1 MIAWKDVEHPSVAY
15 AACVLHGCGLLYHA
29 TTPNSFRLPARYRLN
44 PLRFDS
50 VGTHVRSCISQLV
63 KLLSTLTV
71 RVHAFAFCEI
81 QSGWRL
87 RKQGIA
93 DALLVHYVLS
103 GTGTIVVGDQEPVAF
118 GPNSM
123 VIPPRGVPHSL
134 GFAGAMHTVTAR
146 DALRVL
152 PDGLVALTAG
162 DGSRDILV
170 ACGAISASYAGA
182 LGLFD
187 RLQGALIEDLSGNDR
202 LRHAF
207 AFMIE
212 ELVQPGLGTQEV
224 TSALMRQCLAILL
237 RVHLKERGTSS
248 PIFAALRDPR
258 LMRAVAAVLDAP
270 GASHTVDSLAALCGM
285 SRSAFAE
292 RFSAIFGEGPIEYL
306 HRVRL
311 RLAAQLLTTSPMPVK
326 VIAASVGYTSRSYFS
341 HAFKAAYGVDPSA
354 YRGRCADAAKAIEPG
369 SNATFDSAQD
379 VTGED

>member
-1 MIAWKDVEHPSVAY
+1 MSDH
-15 AACVLHGCGLLYHA
+15 VLA
-29 TTPNSFRLPARYRLN
+29 
-44 PLRFDS
+44 
-50 VGTHVRSCISQLV
+50 

-187 RLQGALIEDLSGNDR
+187 RLQGALVEDLSGNDR

-292 RFSAIFGEGPIEYL
+292 RFSATFGEGPIEYL

-354 YRGRCADAAKAIEPG
+354 YRGRCADAAKAVEPG
-369 SNATFDSAQD
+369 SNANFDSAQD